1 MATEKQLPDPGPASP
16 PMHPPPEPVGEEK
29 SGYRMARQDIET
41 PADLKLVENFIGSI
55 YGQAK
60 QIDKSNIGD
69 SPYTKGL
76 KFDAQ
81 KEIVELRKG
90 TQVQRKTVQ
99 QPQVTSH
106 TQPQMQPV
114 QLPQPQMQSPVPVH
128 TPPPVQPVQSS
139 DSLILKHEIDQL
151 KEELKDIKKLY
162 LEFFKLKQVKGHWE
176 IICDDE
182 KTIKTTTV
190 AKSWNTINKLLKNK
204 TPSFTIK
211 YVEDE

>member
-16 PMHPPPEPVGEEK
+16 PPMHPPPEPVSEEK
-29 SGYRMARQDIET
+29 SGYKMARQDIET

-76 KFDAQ
+76 KFDAE

-90 TQVQRKTVQ
+90 SQPQRVSTQ
-99 QPQVTSH
+99 QPQMVPQPQAP
-106 TQPQMQPV
+106 TQIPIPPPQMQAPI
-114 QLPQPQMQSPVPVH
+114 PAPAPVPV
-128 TPPPVQPVQSS
+128 PSG

-151 KEELKDIKKLY
+151 KEEMKDIKKLY

-176 IICDDE
+176 IVCDDG
-182 KTIKTTTV
+182 KTTKTTTV